1 MVVCGEHRTSV
12 HGRKGDNPKM
22 MNFLGI
28 LLYIVA
34 VLGVVAI
41 GFSIIRFLY
50 SSIGDFIEEVAERRR
65 K

>member
-1 MVVCGEHRTSV
+1 
-12 HGRKGDNPKM
+12 M

-34 VLGVVAI
+34 VLGVAAI
-41 GFSIIRFLY
+41 GFSIVRFLY

>member
-1 MVVCGEHRTSV
+1 
-12 HGRKGDNPKM
+12 M

-34 VLGVVAI
+34 ILGVAAI

-50 SSIGDFIEEVAERRR
+50 SSIGDFIEEITERQR